1 MIWSP
6 CLSFPQTQ
14 IQLKW
19 PGIAAPNSPCSQCE
33 PTSHDPSGLRQGSKA
48 LAWSNTEVRDSQT
61 SRQIWQI
68 WWAENTRRILC
79 ACSENRVR
87 LELARALDP
96 CRRPKGSWALGTKM
110 SVNGKCFINSF
121 SERDLRFQIPR
132 LSVDALEKKAGES
145 WKAHFTVPCSR
156 TSSSLRTGFITR
168 YRSNES
174 NLI

>member
-1 MIWSP
+1 M
-6 CLSFPQTQ
+6 LRQ
-14 IQLKW
+14 I
-19 PGIAAPNSPCSQCE
+19 SPCSVNQLATILLAYGRDRVLWPG
-33 PTSHDPSGLRQGSKA
+33 PTP
-48 LAWSNTEVRDSQT
+48 EVCDSQT

-96 CRRPKGSWALGTKM
+96 CRRPKGSWDLGTKM

-132 LSVDALEKKAGES
+132 FSVDALEKKAGES